1 MGTRL
6 RTNPGTIIYSVNTGQ
21 SSGPDRGRDEM
32 IYRGVV
38 GYGGTIDL
46 TPTANYLQADA
57 GVQGFNQAQDM
68 DFNAMV
74 AAAEN
79 TPAQLTQDQY
89 DAMVKEIKAL
99 NDNELLSSD
108 DIRIGTS
115 NILSQNGIVND
126 QSSLFSGSDAG
137 GLLSKRFV
145 IIDPE
150 AGGAESGAGQESADT
165 DDAADTITGSAQDSD
180 LLDNNVDTTI
190 VTDGA
195 ANAES
200 ILASGAATAGTNQ
213 SQEGVF
219 SAADAIYQDYLQNP
233 DKYVTG
239 NIVERQLHEAALN
252 ETDPAI
258 KASLIAEFEKYT
270 GQPFDPSNPPMPIVK
285 RVGMGLQRD
294 ADGNLVEGDYVG
306 VYNAGSK
313 TFTMADGRT
322 IKWNGVSSVGDDGN
336 MIVPQDG
343 ASYSLMGEYDA
354 DGNLNTRRGGI
365 EGVVAGP
372 PSDNGNQ
379 NANAN
384 GTPTEEGLLT
394 IFVNQGLPG
403 LQGALVTANMSL
415 EDALAS
421 FPGLAT
427 AVNASG
433 NSNSGNSNIVSGGGG
448 NDVNNNNNNANNN
461 NNNNVAGGGN
471 VNSTNTSLN
480 GTNNNNATNNS
491 NNSGNLTNN
500 NVNGGGDGNTN
511 VNNNSTTSNAGGGVL
526 TGGNNTGGAVI
537 TSGTNNTSGGTNNVT
552 GNTNTGTGSGAGVF
566 GTSIGPGSGP
576 GTVNNINKEIMLNVM
591 NEAPSVSEFFQSDID
606 SIKLDPTSLYYRLFA

>member
-1 MGTRL
+1 MGL
-6 RTNPGTIIYSVNTGQ
+6 RVGNSLRNRVGTIVYTPVGAGGNPLSETDQ
-21 SSGPDRGRDEM
+21 M
-32 IYRGVV
+32 KGVI

-57 GVQGFNQAQDM
+57 GVQGFNQAQEM

-89 DAMVKEIKAL
+89 DAMVKEIRAL

-180 LLDNNVDTTI
+180 LLDTNVDTTI

-233 DKYVTG
+233 DKYITG

-252 ETDPAI
+252 ETDPAL
-258 KASLIAEFEKYT
+258 KAALITEFENYT
-270 GQPFDPSNPPMPIVK
+270 GQPFDPSKPPLPIAK

-294 ADGNLVEGDYVG
+294 AEGNLVEGDYVG
-306 VYNAGSK
+306 VYNAGSN

-322 IKWNGVSSVGDDGN
+322 IAWNGESTVGADGN
-336 MIVPQDG
+336 AIVPQDG

-379 NANAN
+379 NANAD

-403 LQGALVTANMSL
+403 LQGALVNANMSL

-421 FPGLAT
+421 FPGLAE

-448 NDVNNNNNNANNN
+448 NDVNNNNNATNNANNN
-461 NNNNVAGGGN
+461 NN
-471 VNSTNTSLN
+471 
-480 GTNNNNATNNS
+480 
-491 NNSGNLTNN
+491 SGNLTDN
-500 NVNGGGDGNTN
+500 NVNGGGNGNTN

-526 TGGNNTGGAVI
+526 TGGNNQGGAVI
-537 TSGTNNTSGGTNNVT
+537 TGGTNNTSGGTNNVT
-552 GNTNTGTGSGAGVF
+552 GNTNTGTGLGAGVL